1 LGDKNIKQKK
11 QNDKNLVEKGS
22 KILICK
28 EKWEKLVNRKYE
40 VKQKP
45 KFKKFLDSA
54 RWIDK
59 WGQLFL
65 EISLFPSRRTAGK
78 V

>member
-1 LGDKNIKQKK
+1 MKIKTWGNKNIKQKK

-40 VKQKP
+40 VKQNKIL
-45 KFKKFLDSA
+45 KITGICEMD
-54 RWIDK
+54 
-59 WGQLFL
+59 
-65 EISLFPSRRTAGK
+65 
-78 V
+78 